1 MSGAA
6 VFNEEDQMK
15 RKIDRASVIMGILL
29 IFSLTGVKSFAIV
42 MKNRISPMKHK
53 SLFQVAGVRAWIL
66 IALAVVLL
74 LLIIIKEKNEMKN
87 AVTGLFASVYAG
99 LMIVSFGVI
108 VQKLTEGRS
117 SGYRVTFGISIYIVM
132 LCCYAIIIKCNENI
146 KKSWVRYVNI
156 FTGMFIICG
165 SFIFGVMD
173 KTSLMI
179 EFHTRQEQF
188 YELLREHF
196 GISVLVLLVS
206 VVIGIPL
213 GYLCYRYKTV
223 DTIVMGIL
231 NVARSIPSIALIM
244 VMVIPL
250 SFLKNVAFFRQLGIG
265 AFGFAP
271 VFCALF
277 LYALFQIINSLN
289 GALKTIDPMYIKT
302 AKAMGMTDRMILFKV
317 QLPMVLPVIISGIRV
332 ALIFT
337 FTAASLGTLVGFGG
351 LGTFI
356 AMGSN
361 GAVALDMILLGAVPI
376 MIMIFITDFILTKIG
391 DVFEVRI
398 SGKKKNRYEES
409 VENWND

>member
-108 VQKLTEGRS
+108 VQKLIEGRS

-196 GISVLVLLVS
+196 RISVLVLLVS

-265 AFGFAP
+265 AFGFTP

-332 ALIFT
+332 ALIST

>member
-156 FTGMFIICG
+156 FTGMFIICAILYAFMTIMRTRSCG
-165 SFIFGVMD
+165 EDTITTPSTGRD
-173 KTSLMI
+173 WKTVSG
-179 EFHTRQEQF
+179 TSPVPG
-188 YELLREHF
+188 
-196 GISVLVLLVS
+196 GIS
-206 VVIGIPL
+206 
-213 GYLCYRYKTV
+213 
-223 DTIVMGIL
+223 
-231 NVARSIPSIALIM
+231 
-244 VMVIPL
+244 
-250 SFLKNVAFFRQLGIG
+250 
-265 AFGFAP
+265 
-271 VFCALF
+271 
-277 LYALFQIINSLN
+277 
-289 GALKTIDPMYIKT
+289 
-302 AKAMGMTDRMILFKV
+302 
-317 QLPMVLPVIISGIRV
+317 
-332 ALIFT
+332 
-337 FTAASLGTLVGFGG
+337 
-351 LGTFI
+351 
-356 AMGSN
+356 
-361 GAVALDMILLGAVPI
+361 
-376 MIMIFITDFILTKIG
+376 TK
-391 DVFEVRI
+391 R
-398 SGKKKNRYEES
+398 
-409 VENWND
+409 

>member
-1 MSGAA
+1 
-6 VFNEEDQMK
+6 
-15 RKIDRASVIMGILL
+15 
-29 IFSLTGVKSFAIV
+29 
-42 MKNRISPMKHK
+42 
-53 SLFQVAGVRAWIL
+53 
-66 IALAVVLL
+66 
-74 LLIIIKEKNEMKN
+74 MKN

-108 VQKLTEGRS
+108 IQKLTEGRS

-265 AFGFAP
+265 AFGFTRCF
-271 VFCALF
+271 VHCFYMHC
-277 LYALFQIINSLN
+277 
-289 GALKTIDPMYIKT
+289 
-302 AKAMGMTDRMILFKV
+302 FKLSTV
-317 QLPMVLPVIISGIRV
+317 
-332 ALIFT
+332 
-337 FTAASLGTLVGFGG
+337 
-351 LGTFI
+351 
-356 AMGSN
+356 
-361 GAVALDMILLGAVPI
+361 
-376 MIMIFITDFILTKIG
+376 
-391 DVFEVRI
+391 
-398 SGKKKNRYEES
+398 
-409 VENWND
+409 